1 VAEDKKRGT
10 STRLIHPLRRASHE
24 FESLSTP
31 VYRGSTTLFGSLAE
45 VGEDRRNED
54 QYRYGLHGTPTTR
67 ELAARIGELE
77 GAAAVQIVP
86 SGLAA
91 IALAYLTVCK
101 SGDHV
106 LVPTTAY
113 GPNNW
118 VGRYLRRF
126 DVEVERYEPTIGS
139 GIAGLLR
146 DNTALVWCEN
156 PGSITMEVQDVP
168 AIAQA
173 AHDRGALVAL
183 DNTYAAGVLFDAFG
197 HGADIAVQALTK
209 YPAGHADLLM
219 GSASARD
226 PALADRLADTRHL
239 LGLGVSPEDCAL
251 VLRGLMTFPLRLKHV
266 ESAAL
271 DIAQWLGGRP
281 EVDRVLHPAMPGCTG
296 HDIWRR
302 DFTGSSGIFSFIVK
316 DWEWRQVEAFM
327 DRLELFKIGYS
338 WGGPVSLAL
347 AYPDLLRPT
356 PEEGPRLI
364 RLNIGLEDVDDLK
377 ADLGQAFTDAK

>member
-281 EVDRVLHPAMPGCTG
+281 EVDRVLHPAMPGCPG

-316 DWEWRQVEAFM
+316 DWEWGQVEAFI

-356 PEEGPRLI
+356 PEEGRRLI
-364 RLNIGLEDVDDLK
+364 RLNIGLEDVDDLT